1 MNTTRQWM
9 KSMGLIA
16 AVVIVGLAW
25 SANAFALERRVG
37 SLEFGYTS
45 TADPIGMVM
54 LNHIT
59 DLRPSITYQV
69 PASPGGSFTTP
80 WAMLIQSGVVTGDT
94 LIMLTNPDAALTL
107 TIAVT
112 LRDKDGVVGSG
123 CAKSITLDPKKTV
136 LRSSRTLFA
145 GCPTVAP

>member
-1 MNTTRQWM
+1 M
-9 KSMGLIA
+9 KNMGPIV

-37 SLEFGYTS
+37 SVEFGYTS

-54 LNHIT
+54 LNHVT
-59 DLRPSITYQV
+59 DLRPSISYQI

-80 WAMLIQSGVVTGDT
+80 WAMLIQAGVVTGDT

-112 LRDKDGVVGSG
+112 LRDKDGVVGLG
-123 CAKSITLDPKKTV
+123 CAQTIVLGPKKTV
-136 LRSSRTLFA
+136 LRASRTLFS
-145 GCPTVAP
+145 GCSTVTP